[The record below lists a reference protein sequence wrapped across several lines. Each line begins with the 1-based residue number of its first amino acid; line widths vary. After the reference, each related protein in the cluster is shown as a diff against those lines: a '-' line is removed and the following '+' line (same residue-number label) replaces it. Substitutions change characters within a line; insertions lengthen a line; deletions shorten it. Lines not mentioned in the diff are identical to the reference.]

1 MLDRVVESDLP
12 AVRQMQLPKS
22 MQSFFFPKFGVFAVA
37 YGAMATFPLFFGD
50 SSLFLTTD
58 LLIMALFA
66 CSFNLIFGK
75 AGMLS
80 FGHAAF
86 YGGGAYMVALLQA
99 RTGLPF
105 WVGFVSAPVT
115 AGLVALGLGITI
127 TRVGGIILAM
137 VTLAF
142 GQLVYTLATALY
154 DYTGGDDGLP
164 VNLPAWLLNSGY
176 AFEFVLIIVTFCLI
190 FLYVVWQSAFGMA
203 LEAIQDNPQRASYVG
218 LNIKA
223 YRVAAFVIAGS
234 LAGVAGA
241 LRAVT
246 QQMAFPGLLHWSQS
260 AEPVLMTLIGGVETF
275 VGPIIGAAFFVL
287 FNFYLTSTTDYP
299 LLAFGILVL
308 LSVLFLPQG
317 LAGSFI
323 QFWKGWGRAPKQ

>member
-1 MLDRVVESDLP
+1 LTKETAKKMPSFSFP
-12 AVRQMQLPKS
+12 QLG
-22 MQSFFFPKFGVFAVA
+22 MFAIA
-37 YGAMATFPLFFGD
+37 FGAMTTFPLYFGD
-50 SSLFLTTD
+50 SALFLTTD

-86 YGGGAYMVALLQA
+86 YGGGAYVVALLEA
-99 RTGLPF
+99 NTGLPF
-105 WVGFVSAPVT
+105 WVAFASAPVA
-115 AGLVALGLGITI
+115 AGLVAFGLGIAI
-127 TRVGGIILAM
+127 SRVGGIILAM

-142 GQLVYTLATALY
+142 GQLTYTLATALY
-154 DYTGGDDGLP
+154 AYTGGDDGLP
-164 VNLPAWLLNSGY
+164 VNLPAWLLKSGF
-176 AFEFVLIIVTFCLI
+176 AFEFILIVVTFCLL
-190 FLYVVWQSAFGMA
+190 FLYVIWQSAFGMA
-203 LEAIQDNPQRASYVG
+203 LQAIQDNPQRASFAG

-241 LRAVT
+241 LRVVT

-260 AEPVLMTLIGGVETF
+260 AEPILMALIGGIDTF
-275 VGPIIGAAFFVL
+275 IGPIIGAAFFVL
-287 FNFYLTSTTDYP
+287 FNFFLTSTTDYP

-308 LSVLFLPQG
+308 LSVLFLPKG
-317 LAGSFI
+317 IAGSLI
-323 QFWKGWGRAPKQ
+323 QIWNGERRAPEQ

>member
-1 MLDRVVESDLP
+1 MPSL
-12 AVRQMQLPKS
+12 
-22 MQSFFFPKFGVFAVA
+22 SFPQFGIFVIALA
-37 YGAMATFPLFFGD
+37 AMATFPLFLGD
-50 SSLFLTTD
+50 SPLFLMSD

-86 YGGGAYMVALLQA
+86 YGGGAYMVALLEA
-99 RTGLPF
+99 HTRLPF
-105 WVGFVSAPVT
+105 LIAFILAPVT
-115 AGLVALGLGITI
+115 AGLVAFALGLVVV
-127 TRVGGIILAM
+127 RVGGIILAM

-142 GQLVYTLATALY
+142 GQLIYTLATALY
-154 DYTGGDDGLP
+154 AYTGGDDGMP
-164 VNLPAWLLNSGY
+164 VNLPAWLLQSSFV
-176 AFEFVLIIVTFCLI
+176 FEFVLIVVMACLL
-190 FLYVVWQSAFGMA
+190 FLYIVWQSAFGMA
-203 LEAIQDNPQRASYVG
+203 LEAIQDNPQRASFAG

-234 LAGVAGA
+234 LAGVAGG

-246 QQMAFPGLLHWSQS
+246 QQMAYPGLLHWSQS
-260 AEPVLMTLIGGVETF
+260 AEPVLMALIGGVETF

-287 FNFYLTSTTDYP
+287 FNFFLTSTTNYP

-308 LSVLFLPQG
+308 LAVLFLPRG
-317 LAGSFI
+317 IAGTI
-323 QFWKGWGRAPKQ
+323 MHVWHGGRGAAKQ